1 MRIEAPDPSAFP
13 PGYRAAVFGASG
25 GIGAALL
32 AQLRRQ
38 GGVAQAI
45 GLARTAAPGLDMTG
59 VDVADEA
66 TISAAAARLAEDA
79 RPLRLVIVASG
90 FLHDAQGGPEKSLRD
105 LDPARLARAFAV
117 NAIGPALV
125 LKHLAPLLP
134 REGRSVFVA
143 LSARVGSI
151 GDNGLGGWH
160 GYRASKA
167 ALNQLLRTA
176 AVELKRTRPAAIVA
190 SLHPGTVATSLSA
203 PFAKAGLDVM
213 TPDVSAAR
221 LLSVTERLEPDDSGG
236 FFDYRGA
243 AIPW

>member
-1 MRIEAPDPSAFP
+1 MRSEAPDPSSFP
-13 PGYRAAVFGASG
+13 PDYRAVVFGASG
-25 GIGAALL
+25 GVGGALL
-32 AQLRRQ
+32 AQLRGRA
-38 GGVAQAI
+38 GVAQAI
-45 GLARTAAPGLDMTG
+45 GLARTPAPGLDMAG
-59 VDVADEA
+59 VDVADEGSIA
-66 TISAAAARLAEDA
+66 AAAARLAGDA
-79 RPLRLVIVASG
+79 PPLRLVIVASG

-151 GDNGLGGWH
+151 GDNRLGGWH

-167 ALNQLLRTA
+167 ALNQFMRTA
-176 AVELKRTRPAAIVA
+176 SIELKRTRPCAIVA
-190 SLHPGTVATSLSA
+190 SVHPGTVATPLSA
-203 PFAKAGLDVM
+203 PFAKSGLDVM
-213 TPDVSAAR
+213 TPEISAAH
-221 LLSVTERLEPDDSGG
+221 LLSVAERLEPDDSGG